1 MSGDEQRAAKK
12 PKRTYR
18 ACYPCRSRKLKCSF
32 GDPNMPWDGPCERC
46 LREQRE
52 CLRAKATFVKD
63 AVPRKSDLAEG
74 TVFTTSGGVA
84 AVVDQRRSVPPG
96 GGFPGPPG
104 QLSRPTIGQL
114 HQMHHGRYAPRP
126 HASSFSDQDG
136 APDAAEGSGS
146 RANGASGSAR
156 GSVGSL
162 RGGEMEADPPVLRD
176 DKGAHSSD
184 EEEDDGDAGDN
195 ALVSSNLQNPSDAL
209 KLLASASSLQYQSLR
224 EASQSRLKE
233 QQLQQQ
239 KAAQQQHS
247 KRGNNAATWSAWAP
261 IQQGCLTVQDARA
274 LFSFFELEMA
284 PLYPIIHPMLFEA
297 SYLETLV
304 KQESILL
311 GSILVIAARYSNIL
325 ANDRG
330 AHVHQQLAQWVRFQ
344 LLGVMDGDPSL
355 RSISTVEALLLLSEW
370 PMVPMPRAED
380 RDYGDDNAADE
391 AVLLK
396 PSLRYE
402 AFAWTN
408 IGWAVRL
415 AQELGIHDAV
425 HLQRIM
431 STVGKSWK
439 QHRMLKTW
447 VYCYNAER
455 HIAVRQ
461 GRNTVLQEAMT
472 TQWWE
477 SVSDLVGHD
486 NRGPRGSSD
495 VHTSDV
501 FILSCIAQLMGTI
514 QDHLYPNKEVTR
526 ALLRTGAWEPFLRS
540 FRLEIRYSKRSVQ
553 YKLRDGSMDSALLQI
568 ELDYVVL
575 YANAIALRALQGKLR
590 RRRQVND
597 VHYSNPS
604 LLNMVEG
611 PWIMEALT
619 AARSIIDVTLNVL
632 EHRQILRYCP
642 SRIFQYIL
650 FATTFLYKALAS
662 GMVEYG
668 EQSMAVTLD
677 KVVSALN
684 NAAIDEA
691 HFLRGFASLLKRLG
705 KHWQSASANSPS
717 ILNRGP
723 ASLHPPEQQ
732 PMGASPEQPQA
743 AAPEAE
749 RVPASAASYPAQ
761 RPDSILPSLAHM
773 INTRDIDPS
782 IAELPQFHFDIL
794 QPAPGAADFG
804 GGGGGGQLPF
814 SADSVV
820 AHPPEDFNWNFN
832 PTSQMPAAASEQ
844 DLLFQS
850 IWDHTQQD
858 SNATSAN
865 LYATLLGDVL
875 IGMDQEGA

>member
-1 MSGDEQRAAKK
+1 
-12 PKRTYR
+12 
-18 ACYPCRSRKLKCSF
+18 
-32 GDPNMPWDGPCERC
+32 
-46 LREQRE
+46 
-52 CLRAKATFVKD
+52 
-63 AVPRKSDLAEG
+63 
-74 TVFTTSGGVA
+74 
-84 AVVDQRRSVPPG
+84 
-96 GGFPGPPG
+96 
-104 QLSRPTIGQL
+104 
-114 HQMHHGRYAPRP
+114 
-126 HASSFSDQDG
+126 
-136 APDAAEGSGS
+136 
-146 RANGASGSAR
+146 
-156 GSVGSL
+156 
-162 RGGEMEADPPVLRD
+162 
-176 DKGAHSSD
+176 
-184 EEEDDGDAGDN
+184 
-195 ALVSSNLQNPSDAL
+195 
-209 KLLASASSLQYQSLR
+209 
-224 EASQSRLKE
+224 
-233 QQLQQQ
+233 
-239 KAAQQQHS
+239 
-247 KRGNNAATWSAWAP
+247 
-261 IQQGCLTVQDARA
+261 
-274 LFSFFELEMA
+274 
-284 PLYPIIHPMLFEA
+284 
-297 SYLETLV
+297 
-304 KQESILL
+304 
-311 GSILVIAARYSNIL
+311 
-325 ANDRG
+325 
-330 AHVHQQLAQWVRFQ
+330 
-344 LLGVMDGDPSL
+344 
-355 RSISTVEALLLLSEW
+355 
-370 PMVPMPRAED
+370 
-380 RDYGDDNAADE
+380 
-391 AVLLK
+391 
-396 PSLRYE
+396 
-402 AFAWTN
+402 
-408 IGWAVRL
+408 
-415 AQELGIHDAV
+415 
-425 HLQRIM
+425 
-431 STVGKSWK
+431 
-439 QHRMLKTW
+439 
-447 VYCYNAER
+447 
-455 HIAVRQ
+455 
-461 GRNTVLQEAMT
+461 MT

-553 YKLRDGSMDSALLQI
+553 YKLRDGSIDSALLQI

-684 NAAIDEA
+684 SAAIDEA

-723 ASLHPPEQQ
+723 ASLHPPEQPG
-732 PMGASPEQPQA
+732 PMGASPEQHV
-743 AAPEAE
+743 APEE
-749 RVPASAASYPAQ
+749 RVPANAPNPPSQ

-773 INTRDIDPS
+773 INSRDIDPS
-782 IAELPQFHFDIL
+782 IAGLPQFHFDIL
-794 QPAPGAADFG
+794 QPSAGAVGSGDIASG
-804 GGGGGGQLPF
+804 GGAGQLAF
-814 SADSVV
+814 NTDNLVT
-820 AHPPEDFNWNFN
+820 HPPEDFNWNFN

-858 SNATSAN
+858 SNTTTAN

-875 IGMDQEGA
+875 IPMDQEGA

>member
-1 MSGDEQRAAKK
+1 
-12 PKRTYR
+12 
-18 ACYPCRSRKLKCSF
+18 
-32 GDPNMPWDGPCERC
+32 MPWDGPCERC

-74 TVFTTSGGVA
+74 TDV
-84 AVVDQRRSVPPG
+84 
-96 GGFPGPPG
+96 
-104 QLSRPTIGQL
+104 
-114 HQMHHGRYAPRP
+114 
-126 HASSFSDQDG
+126 
-136 APDAAEGSGS
+136 AEGSGS
-146 RANGASGSAR
+146 RANGGANGSGR

-162 RGGEMEADPPVLRD
+162 RGGELEAEPPVLRD

-184 EEEDDGDAGDN
+184 EEEDDDAGDN

-224 EASQSRLKE
+224 ESSQSRVKDE
-233 QQLQQQ
+233 H
-239 KAAQQQHS
+239 KSAAQQQSQRMPGPCFPCTSTPHGPVADCS
-247 KRGNNAATWSAWAP
+247 S
-261 IQQGCLTVQDARA
+261 
-274 LFSFFELEMA
+274 FELSMA

-311 GSILVIAARYSNIL
+311 GSILVIAARYSNVL

-330 AHVHQQLAQWVRFQ
+330 ALVHEKLSTWVRFQ
-344 LLGVMDGDPSL
+344 LLAVMDGDPSL

-370 PMVPMPRAED
+370 PMVPMTKTED
-380 RDYGDDNAADE
+380 RDYGDDSRVEE
-391 AVLLK
+391 AVLLR
-396 PSLRYE
+396 PSLRYD
-402 AFAWTN
+402 AYAWTN

-425 HLQRIM
+425 NLQRM
-431 STVGKSWK
+431 MGSVGKSWK

-553 YKLRDGSMDSALLQI
+553 YKLRDGSIDSALLQI

-632 EHRQILRYCP
+632 EARQILRYCP

-723 ASLHPPEQQ
+723 ASLHPPEVAPG
-732 PMGASPEQPQA
+732 PMGTSPEQPMA
-743 AAPEAE
+743 AHEAAP
-749 RVPASAASYPAQ
+749 AAPGNNHFPAQ
-761 RPDSILPSLAHM
+761 RPDSILPSLANM
-773 INTRDIDPS
+773 MNNRDIDPGM
-782 IAELPQFHFDIL
+782 AGMPQFHFDIL
-794 QPAPGAADFG
+794 QPPAQADAVASGAG
-804 GGGGGGQLPF
+804 PLPF
-814 SADSVV
+814 NADNVV
-820 AHPPEDFNWNFN
+820 THPPEDFTWNFN
-832 PTSQMPAAASEQ
+832 PTSQMPAAANEQ

-858 SNATSAN
+858 SNTTTAN

-875 IGMDQEGA
+875 IPMDQEGA